1 MQKQSRKSSMDLL
14 NGSIG
19 DKLLI
24 FALPLAATGILQQL
38 FNAADVAVVG
48 QFAGKNAMAA
58 VGSNASL
65 ISLLVNSFTGISM
78 GANVVISRCI
88 GKKDREGIRRSVH
101 TALAFALVCGV
112 IMCLA
117 GQLGVVWILR
127 RMSVPDEIL
136 PLSVLYMRIY
146 IGGLPVI
153 IFYNFLSAVFR
164 SQGDTRTP
172 LAVLTASGV
181 INIFLN
187 LFFVCVLHMSVA
199 GVAIATVASNA
210 FSACVLFMILLRH
223 PGDFRV
229 RREDFRICR
238 EELIQIL
245 RIGVPAAVQSMVFS
259 FSNIIIQSAVNSL
272 GADVMA
278 ASSAAF
284 NIEIFCYFVINSF
297 GQACTTFVGQNYGA
311 GRLDRCRRV
320 TRISLFMDLAVCAVF
335 SFSILAAGR
344 PLLGIF
350 NGDEAVIS
358 LGLIRLRYIL
368 SGELINVVMEIMSG
382 SLRGYGY
389 SLVPAMLT
397 LFGVCGVRISW
408 VFLVFSRTGTYGT
421 LMACYPLSWAVT
433 ALALTA
439 AYAVYIRRLA
449 REGAA

>member
-1 MQKQSRKSSMDLL
+1 MDLL

-88 GKKDREGIRRSVH
+88 GKKDPEGIRKSVH
-101 TALAFALVCGV
+101 TSLAFALVSGLFMAV
-112 IMCLA
+112 A
-117 GQLGVVWILR
+117 GQLSVTWILQK
-127 RMSVPDEIL
+127 MSVPAEIL

-146 IGGLPVI
+146 IIGIPVI
-153 IFYNFLSAVFR
+153 IFYNFLAAIFR

-172 LAVLTASGV
+172 LLVLTASGV
-181 INIFLN
+181 INIVLN
-187 LFFVCVLHMSVA
+187 LFFVCVMHLSVA
-199 GVAIATVASNA
+199 GVAIATAVSNA
-210 FSACVLFMILLRH
+210 FSACVLFILLLRH
-223 PGDFRV
+223 PGEFRI
-229 RREDFRICR
+229 RREEFRIYR
-238 EELIQIL
+238 PALVQIL
-245 RIGVPAAVQSMVFS
+245 RIGIPAAVQSMVFS

-272 GADVMA
+272 GPDVMA

-311 GRLDRCRRV
+311 GRLDRCRKV
-320 TRISLFMDLAVCAVF
+320 TRISLLMDLAVCAVV
-335 SFSILAAGR
+335 SFSILAAGK

-350 NGDEAVIS
+350 NRDAAVIG
-358 LGLIRLRYIL
+358 LGLIRLQFIL
-368 SGELINVVMEIMSG
+368 SGELINVVMEIISG

-389 SLVPAMLT
+389 SLVPAVLT
-397 LFGVCGVRISW
+397 LFGVCGVRIGW
-408 VFLVFSRTGTYGT
+408 VMLVFSRFHEYGV

-433 ALALTA
+433 ALALVVSYVRFIHRMDGKA
-439 AYAVYIRRLA
+439 EESPA
-449 REGAA
+449 

>member
-1 MQKQSRKSSMDLL
+1 MDLL
-14 NGSIG
+14 NGSIW

-88 GKKDREGIRRSVH
+88 GKKDPAGIRKGVH
-101 TALAFALVCGV
+101 TSLAFALISGIV
-112 IMCLA
+112 MCFA
-117 GQLGVVWILR
+117 GQIFVTWILK
-127 RMSVPDEIL
+127 RMSVPAEIL

-146 IGGLPVI
+146 FSGLPVI
-153 IFYNFLSAVFR
+153 ILYNFLSAIFR

-172 LAVLTASGV
+172 LVVLTASGV

-187 LFFVCVLHMSVA
+187 LFFVCVMHMSVA

-210 FSACVLFMILLRH
+210 FSACVLFVLLLRH

-229 RREDFRICR
+229 RREDFGIHR
-238 EELIQIL
+238 EALVQIL

-272 GADVMA
+272 GPDVMA

-311 GRLDRCRRV
+311 GRLDRCRKV
-320 TRISLFMDLAVCAVF
+320 TRIGLLMDLAVCAAV

-350 NGDEAVIS
+350 NGDETVIS

-382 SLRGYGY
+382 SMRGYGY
-389 SLVPAMLT
+389 SLVPAVLT

-408 VFLVFSRTGTYGT
+408 VAFVFSRIGSYGS
-421 LMACYPLSWAVT
+421 LMACYPLSWAVS

-439 AYAVYIRRLA
+439 AYIRFIRHLGRDSA
-449 REGAA
+449 LRSSL